1 MLKKGTKRYSIQKLK
16 CPRCHEGDLFVNP
29 TFFVYKKMLEMPDK
43 CSVCGQDFVIEPGFY
58 TAALWISY
66 PILLIVIIPTI
77 ATGVIMKDTNFF
89 LRKIFP
95 FIVLFIALMMPALMR
110 ISRAILINLHVR
122 YKEF

>member
-29 TFFVYKKMLEMPDK
+29 TFFVYKKMLEMPNK
-43 CSVCGQDFVIEPGFY
+43 CTICGQDFVIEPGFY

-89 LRKIFP
+89 LRTCMEVGLSAENRHFFVYARLKNRF
-95 FIVLFIALMMPALMR
+95 MP
-110 ISRAILINLHVR
+110 
-122 YKEF
+122 